1 MNLHRIDATTLA
13 ARIAAR
19 EVSAT
24 EAVQSALARIEA
36 HNATVNAFTEVIAE
50 RALARAASIDA
61 AIGRGERQ
69 GPLAGVPFA
78 AKNLFD
84 VAGVVTLAGSII
96 EKRNSPATQD
106 GFAVAAMERAGAI
119 CVGTLNMDEY
129 AYGFTTEN
137 THYGACRNPHDLTC
151 VAGGSS
157 GGSGAAVAAGL
168 VPISIGTDTNGSIRV
183 PASLCGIWGIKPTYG
198 RLSRAGGV
206 MFVPSLDHVGPFA
219 RSVSDLALAYEAM
232 QGEDAGDPAQSW
244 RGMQSVLGV
253 LESGIAG
260 LRIARLGGHFVRNGM
275 DCAQQATERVAQAL
289 GSVAVVEIANAA
301 AGRAAAFLITASEG
315 ANQHLQDLRIRADD
329 FEPLTR
335 DRLLAGALL
344 PAQWLVHAQRVRTQ
358 YRAEVMALFADWD
371 ILIAPATPAPA
382 MPIGQAMLEA
392 DGQSVP
398 LRASFGVYTQ
408 PISAI
413 GLPVIAAPLQNMYGH
428 LPIGVQLI
436 AAPWAE
442 DKLFRVAAELERQ
455 GLCSAPIAPDFVT
468 DFDPDGAGS
477 FA

>member
-1 MNLHRIDATTLA
+1 MSLHSLDAATMA
-13 ARIAAR
+13 ARVRAGTL
-19 EVSAT
+19 SAT
-24 EAVQSALARIEA
+24 QAVQAALTRVAALNPAI
-36 HNATVNAFTEVIAE
+36 NAFTGVLAE
-50 RALARAASIDA
+50 RALARAAAIDA
-61 AIGRGERQ
+61 AVALGENP

-96 EKRNSPATQD
+96 EKRKSPATHD
-106 GFAVAAMERAGAI
+106 GFAVAALERAGAI

-137 THYGACRNPHDLTC
+137 SHYGACRNPHDLSR

-157 GGSGAAVAAGL
+157 GGSGASVAAGL
-168 VPISIGTDTNGSIRV
+168 VAISIGTDTNGSIRV

-198 RLSRAGGV
+198 RLSRAGGM

-219 RSVSDLALAYEAM
+219 RSVADLALAYEAM
-232 QGEDAGDPAQSW
+232 QGEDKADPAQSW
-244 RGMQSVLGV
+244 RGMQSVSGV
-253 LESGIAG
+253 LDSGLTG
-260 LRIARLGGHFVRNGM
+260 LRIARLGGHFAHNGM
-275 DCAQQATERVAQAL
+275 GCAQEAAGRVADAL
-289 GSVAVVEIANAA
+289 GATVTVEISQAA

-315 ANQHLQDLRIRADD
+315 ANQHLQDLQTRAND
-329 FEPLTR
+329 FEPHTR
-335 DRLLAGALL
+335 DRLIAGALL
-344 PAQWLVHAQRVRTQ
+344 PAQWVIHAQRVRSH
-358 YRAEVMALFADWD
+358 YRDQMMALFTDWD
-371 ILIAPATPAPA
+371 VLIAPATPAPA

-413 GLPVIAAPLQNMYGH
+413 GLPVIAAPLQNAYGS

-455 GLCSAPIAPDFVT
+455 GLCSAPIAP
-468 DFDPDGAGS
+468 G

>member
-1 MNLHRIDATTLA
+1 
-13 ARIAAR
+13 
-19 EVSAT
+19 
-24 EAVQSALARIEA
+24 VQSALARIAA
-36 HNATVNAFTEVIAE
+36 HNEAVNAFTDVIAE
-50 RALARAASIDA
+50 RALARAAAIDA
-61 AIGRGERQ
+61 ALARGDKV

-96 EKRNSPATQD
+96 EKRNAPAKQD

-137 THYGACRNPHDLTC
+137 SHYGPCRNPHDLTR

-157 GGSGAAVAAGL
+157 GGPGASVAAGL
-168 VPISIGTDTNGSIRV
+168 VPISLGTDTNGSIRV
-183 PASLCGIWGIKPTYG
+183 PASVCGVWGIKPTYG

-219 RSVSDLALAYEAM
+219 RSVADLALAYEAM
-232 QGEDAGDPAQSW
+232 QGEDPDDPAQSW
-244 RGMQSVLGV
+244 RGMQSVSGV
-253 LESGIAG
+253 LEGGIAG
-260 LRIARLGGHFVRNGM
+260 LRIAKLGGYFAKGGM
-275 DCAQQATERVAQAL
+275 ECAQQATDRVALAL
-289 GSVAVVEIANAA
+289 GASRTVEITGAA
-301 AGRAAAFLITASEG
+301 SARAAAFLITASEG
-315 ANQHLQDLRIRADD
+315 ANQHLQDLRMRADD

-335 DRLLAGALL
+335 DRLIAGALL
-344 PAQWLVHAQRVRTQ
+344 PAQWVIHAQRVRSH
-358 YRAEVMALFADWD
+358 YRKEVLALFGDWD
-371 ILIAPATPAPA
+371 VLIAPATPAPA
-382 MPIGQAMLEA
+382 MPIGQAMLET
-392 DGQSVP
+392 DGQSMP

-413 GLPVIAAPLQNMYGH
+413 GLPVIAAPLQNAYGT

-455 GLCSAPIAPDFVT
+455 GLCSAPVAPGFVEEV
-468 DFDPDGAGS
+468 A
-477 FA
+477 